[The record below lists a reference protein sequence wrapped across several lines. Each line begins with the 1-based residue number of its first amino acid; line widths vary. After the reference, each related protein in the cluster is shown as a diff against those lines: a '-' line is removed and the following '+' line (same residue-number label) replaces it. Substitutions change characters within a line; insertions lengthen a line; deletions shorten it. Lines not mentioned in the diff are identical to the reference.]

1 MHRVGLPVSSPS
13 VLVPIF
19 PTASPAITDQSAGLG
34 AISESPTGIFGVSSG
49 LPVGRKVP
57 GQQGHHEPCA

>member
-1 MHRVGLPVSSPS
+1 MHREGLPVSSPS

-19 PTASPAITDQSAGLG
+19 PTGSPAITAQSAGLG
-34 AISESPTGIFGVSSG
+34 ASSERPTGIFGMSAG
-49 LPVGRKVP
+49 LPVGREEP